1 MSNST
6 KQAPSEAQPHMR
18 RALGLTGLTFF
29 GVTYMTV
36 ITVFTTYGIVNQ
48 VTHGKLPAAY
58 IVAVVTM
65 LFTAASYAAMVR
77 KYPVAGSAYTYS
89 QQSFGGAA
97 GFLTGWVMLL
107 DYLFIPMINFML
119 IGIYLN
125 TQFPAIP
132 VWAFTLAALLLV
144 LLFNVL
150 GITLVSKL
158 NMAIIALSVVL
169 VVVFIALAL
178 KQYLGGDQA
187 VGILEPFTFGEGGIG
202 AVASGAAIL
211 ALSFLGFDAVS
222 TLSEEAKNP
231 RRDIPRAIMLSTLVG
246 GFFFILVAWA
256 GGLAF
261 TPDWAT
267 LTDAQVE
274 AAGTT
279 VMDSFGANWFTSLF
293 VAVYVAGAFGSGM
306 TGQVS
311 VSRILYA
318 MGRDGMLPK
327 PLSRLH
333 RKFGTPIVAAVVV
346 SVFAL
351 SALFVPFDIAAF
363 MISFG
368 ALAAFAMVN
377 LAVIRTYLFP
387 RGGRTR
393 PASPWEI
400 LRYGVAPLIGFGLT
414 IWLWSSLQPVTWLV
428 GLIWLAVGVV
438 VIVLVTRGFRRPV
451 PMMDFSEGDPTT
463 QQIDALGDEYPL
475 EGEGR

>member
-1 MSNST
+1 MVSNT
-6 KQAPSEAQPHMR
+6 TPQLKR
-18 RALGLTGLTFF
+18 TLGLTGLTLF

-36 ITVFTTYGIVNQ
+36 ITVFTTYGIVNK
-48 VTHGKLPAAY
+48 VTDGHLPAAY
-58 IVAVVTM
+58 IVAVVAM
-65 LFTAASYAAMVR
+65 LFTAASYGAMVR
-77 KYPVAGSAYTYS
+77 RYPVAGSAYTYT

-144 LLFNVL
+144 LVFNIL

-158 NMAIIALSVVL
+158 NMAIIGLSVILVIVFVALS
-169 VVVFIALAL
+169 FKTAF
-178 KQYLGGDQA
+178 GGDA
-187 VGILEPFTFGEGGIG
+187 SVSLIEPFTFGSGGIG
-202 AVASGAAIL
+202 AIASGAGIL

-222 TLSEEAKNP
+222 TLSEEAKQP
-231 RRDIPRAIMLSTLVG
+231 RKDIPRAIVLSTLVG
-246 GFFFILVAWA
+246 GLLFIIVSWA
-256 GGLAF
+256 GSLAF
-261 TPDWAT
+261 RPDWAT
-267 LTDAQVE
+267 LSQAEVD

-279 VMDSFGANWFTSLF
+279 VMDNFGVPWMTSLF
-293 VAVYVAGAFGSGM
+293 VAVYVVGAFGSGM

-333 RKFGTPIVAAVVV
+333 QRFGTPIVAAVTV

-351 SALFVPFDIAAF
+351 SALFLSLDTVAF

-377 LAVIRTYLFP
+377 LSVIRTYIFP
-387 RGGRTR
+387 RGGRR
-393 PASPWEI
+393 EP
-400 LRYGVAPLIGFGLT
+400 LRAKHIVLHLIFPLVGFALT
-414 IWLWSSLQPVTWLV
+414 IWLWTSLQPTTWIV
-428 GLIWLAVGVV
+428 GLIWVLLGVG
-438 VIVLVTRGFRRPV
+438 IIAMVTGGFRRPV
-451 PMMDFSEGDPTT
+451 PKMDFSEQDPTT
-463 QQIDALGDEYPL
+463 EQIDQLGEDYPL
-475 EGEGR
+475 EGSRH

>member
-1 MSNST
+1 MSDT
-6 KQAPSEAQPHMR
+6 HAKPRLQ
-18 RALGLTGLTFF
+18 RALGLTGLTLF

-48 VTHGKLPAAY
+48 VTDGHLPAAY
-58 IVAVVTM
+58 IVAVITM
-65 LFTAASYAAMVR
+65 LFTAASYGAMVR

-119 IGIYLN
+119 IGIYMN

-132 VWAFTLAALLLV
+132 IWVFTLVALV
-144 LLFNVL
+144 LVLVFNIL
-150 GITLVSKL
+150 GITLVNKV
-158 NMAIIALSVVL
+158 NFVIIALSVVL
-169 VVVFIALAL
+169 VVVFVALAF
-178 KQYLGGDQA
+178 KQYLGGDQS
-187 VGILEPFTFGEGGIG
+187 VGLIDPFTFGEGGIG
-202 AVASGAAIL
+202 AIASGAAIL

-231 RRDIPRAIMLSTLVG
+231 RRDIPRAILLATMLG
-246 GFFFILVAWA
+246 GFFFILVSWA
-256 GGLAF
+256 GALAF
-261 TPDWAT
+261 NPEWST
-267 LTDAQVE
+267 LSSAQID

-279 VMDSFGANWFTSLF
+279 VMDSFGTSWFTSFF
-293 VAVYVAGAFGSGM
+293 VAIYVVGAFGSGM

-333 RKFGTPIVAAVVV
+333 QRYSTPVVAAVVV

-351 SALFVPFDIAAF
+351 SALFLSLDTVAF

-377 LAVIRTYLFP
+377 LSVIRSYLFP
-387 RGGRTR
+387 KHGKR
-393 PASPWEI
+393 PEGAWAWI
-400 LRYGVAPLIGFGLT
+400 RYGVMPLIGFALT
-414 IWLWSSLQPVTWLV
+414 IWLWTSLQALTWLV
-428 GLIWLAVGVV
+428 GAIWLAVGVV
-438 VIVLVTRGFRRPV
+438 IIAIVTGGFRRPV
-451 PMMDFSEGDPTT
+451 PKMDFSEQDPST
-463 QQIDALGDEYPL
+463 QQIDQLAEEYPL
-475 EGEGR
+475 DPR